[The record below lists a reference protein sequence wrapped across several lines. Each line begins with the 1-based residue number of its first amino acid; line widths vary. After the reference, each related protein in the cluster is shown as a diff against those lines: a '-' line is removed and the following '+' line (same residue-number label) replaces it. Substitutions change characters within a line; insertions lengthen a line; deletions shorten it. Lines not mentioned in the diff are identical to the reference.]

1 MSVKIKNPPANE
13 MELVELTEFIEKSRN
28 ETKQKQEDLLREV
41 EAHHCIMDEFSFMYQ
56 EEDIVNALSMK
67 CWPSQIQEI
76 INDGK
81 EAIGEKTE
89 SFVNKLESDKE
100 EFARNMKSYQE
111 QFKKIVTFNS
121 IDNVNTFA
129 KDAYSL
135 DSSLK
140 EAAVTVE
147 QFNLREA
154 RLSQPPS
161 QHPDLDTLRVDFQ
174 PFYDLLDTAYNAT
187 ANLQDY

>member
-28 ETKQKQEDLLREV
+28 ETKQAQEDHLREV
-41 EAHHCIMDEFSFMYQ
+41 EAHHNIMDEFSFMYQ

-100 EFARNMKSYQE
+100 EFARNMKLYQDT
-111 QFKKIVTFNS
+111 FKKIVTFNN
-121 IDNVNTFA
+121 IDTVNTFA

-147 QFNLREA
+147 
-154 RLSQPPS
+154 
-161 QHPDLDTLRVDFQ
+161 
-174 PFYDLLDTAYNAT
+174 
-187 ANLQDY
+187 